1 MTNYLMGVV
10 INSENINY
18 LYKDNIISY
27 NYNK

>member
-1 MTNYLMGVV
+1 MTDHLMGVV

-18 LYKDNIISY
+18 LYRDNIISY

>member
-1 MTNYLMGVV
+1 MTNYLMNVV

-18 LYKDNIISY
+18 LYRDYIISY